1 MKFLDKNF
9 FNELMVEVV
18 MRFKKHI
25 FDDKV
30 GVQMLM
36 MFMVDLIR
44 VILRS
49 IVRLRN
55 QGS

>member
-25 FDDKV
+25 FDDKGGGAGNV
-30 GVQMLM
+30 
-36 MFMVDLIR
+36 MV
-44 VILRS
+44 VVKVS
-49 IVRLRN
+49 
-55 QGS
+55 